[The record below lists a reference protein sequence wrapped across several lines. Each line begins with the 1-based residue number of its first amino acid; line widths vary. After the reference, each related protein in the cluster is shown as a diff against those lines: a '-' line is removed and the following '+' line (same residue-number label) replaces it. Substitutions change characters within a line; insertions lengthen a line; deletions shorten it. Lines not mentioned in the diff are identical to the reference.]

1 MTGRLPTLV
10 RVLGN
15 LHLSGAALDRWKWLS
30 RKPVRLRQRRAL
42 PGTECLRALPW

>member
-1 MTGRLPTLV
+1 MLTGSRTL
-10 RVLGN
+10 RAGSI
-15 LHLSGAALDRWKWLS
+15 LSGAACMLCKWLS